1 MKNMKKI
8 AENFVNFGCACFAI
22 GITMLIIMFGFCTWN
37 IYGWIGTIILFS
49 FLLVFIGAC
58 IIIIVPFQQKD

>member
-8 AENFVNFGCACFAI
+8 AENFVNFGCACFVI
-22 GITMLIIMFGFCTWN
+22 GVTMLIIMFGFCTWN